1 MENLKA
7 STGELVG
14 SQFVANSRYPFLVD
28 DDVPAMAS
36 DAKSILFGD
45 WSRVV
50 VRIAGGMRFERSDH
64 FAFDSDEV
72 AFRAI
77 LRFDS
82 RLVNTDAVRYFANS
96 SS

>member
-1 MENLKA
+1 
-7 STGELVG
+7 
-14 SQFVANSRYPFLVD
+14 
-28 DDVPAMAS
+28 MAS

-50 VRIAGGMRFERSDH
+50 VRVAGGMRFERSDH
-64 FAFDSDEV
+64 FAFDTDEV
-72 AFRAI
+72 TFRAV